1 MAIYTIN
8 ANGFN
13 SYYQFVGQNGEDD
26 TVIVNIGT
34 GFSGTITV
42 DSLPGDGE
50 IDSASVNLPPGWSL
64 QVANFVEDDGEDPSF
79 KDGSYEVLNADGLS
93 VGTLSIRG
101 NDIQGAPCFAQG
113 TVIETA
119 RGLVPVED
127 LRVGDLV
134 ATRDNGFQPVRWIGE
149 RHLGMPALLS
159 QPQLRPIRI
168 AAGALGADA
177 PVSDLVVSPQH
188 RILVRS
194 KIAQRL
200 FGAAEVLVAAKHLL
214 GLKGIEIAE
223 DMAEVRYF
231 HILFDRHEV
240 VFSNG
245 AETESLYTGAEALKA
260 LGESVRAEIFAL
272 FPELEE
278 QDNSRAGARLLLS
291 GRQGRNLASRHLQN
305 DRLLS
310 A

>member
-1 MAIYTIN
+1 MATYVIT
-8 ANGFN
+8 ANGSN
-13 SYYQFVGQNGEDD
+13 AYYQSVGQNGEND

-34 GFSGTITV
+34 GFSGSITV
-42 DSLPGDGE
+42 DSVPGDGE
-50 IDSASVNLPPGWSL
+50 IDSTTVNLPPGWSVRIVNL
-64 QVANFVEDDGEDPSF
+64 DEDFSETPSF
-79 KDGSYEVLNADGLS
+79 KDWSYEVLNADGLS
-93 VGTLSIRG
+93 VGTLSIRS
-101 NDIQGAPCFAQG
+101 NDIDGVPCFAQG
-113 TVIETA
+113 TVLETS
-119 RGLVPVED
+119 RGLMPVEH

-149 RHLGMPALLS
+149 RHLGMLALLA

-168 AAGALGADA
+168 AAGALGENT

-214 GLKGIEIAE
+214 ALKGIEIAE

-260 LGESVRAEIFAL
+260 LGEGARAEIFTL

-278 QDNSRAGARLLLS
+278 RSNSREGARLLLS
-291 GRQGRNLASRHLQN
+291 GRQGRNLAARHLQN
-305 DRLLS
+305 NKVLN

>member
-1 MAIYTIN
+1 MATYVIT
-8 ANGFN
+8 ANGSN
-13 SYYQFVGQNGEDD
+13 AYYQSVGQNGEND

-34 GFSGTITV
+34 GFSGSITV
-42 DSLPGDGE
+42 DSVPGDGE
-50 IDSASVNLPPGWSL
+50 IDSTTVNLPPGWSVRIVNL
-64 QVANFVEDDGEDPSF
+64 DEDFSETPSF
-79 KDGSYEVLNADGLS
+79 KDWSYEVLNADGLS
-93 VGTLSIRG
+93 VGTLSIRS
-101 NDIQGAPCFAQG
+101 NDIDGVPCFAQG
-113 TVIETA
+113 TVLETS
-119 RGLVPVED
+119 RGLMPVEH

-149 RHLGMPALLS
+149 RHLGMLALLS

-168 AAGALGADA
+168 AAGALGENT

-214 GLKGIEIAE
+214 ALKGIEIAE

-260 LGESVRAEIFAL
+260 LGEGARAEIFTL

-278 QDNSRAGARLLLS
+278 RSNSREGARLLLS
-291 GRQGRNLASRHLQN
+291 GRQGRNLAARHLQN
-305 DRLLS
+305 NKVLN